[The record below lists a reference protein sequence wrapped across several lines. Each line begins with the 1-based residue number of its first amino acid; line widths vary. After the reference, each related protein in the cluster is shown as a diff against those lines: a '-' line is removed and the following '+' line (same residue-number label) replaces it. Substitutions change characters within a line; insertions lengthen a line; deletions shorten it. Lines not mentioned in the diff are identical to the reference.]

1 MSIGSINRF
10 DEIVKAT
17 AGTRGLRWTWAGQV
31 TFTELAVMEI
41 QSQSEG
47 APGVSLESVADATLV
62 VQLSGAWRLEM
73 NHASASTVE
82 AALDSS
88 HIRRVRF
95 DAKALSSWDSSI
107 LIFLT
112 KVTELC
118 RQQNI
123 VTEREGLPNGIRR
136 LLELAEMVPEKEGAR
151 QALDQPSFLAWFG
164 TATTGSY
171 VSLSE
176 MLRFLGEVTLAFVKL
191 VKMRARYRTGDLFLI
206 IQECGPQALPIVTL
220 ISFLVGAILAFVGAV
235 QLQQFGAQ
243 IYVADLVGIAVVRD
257 MGAMMTGIIMAGRT
271 GAAFAAKLGTMK
283 VTQEIDALITLGFS
297 PLEFLVLPRV
307 IALCL
312 MMPLLCLYSD
322 LMGIL
327 GGAAVGL
334 WMLDLS
340 WTIYYHQTV
349 NTITLTALFGGVLK
363 SVTYGVL
370 IALSGCLRGI
380 QCGGSA
386 AAVGEAATSAVVTSI
401 VFIVAACGALSVVFH
416 IIGI

>member
-1 MSIGSINRF
+1 
-10 DEIVKAT
+10 
-17 AGTRGLRWTWAGQV
+17 
-31 TFTELAVMEI
+31 MEV
-41 QSQSEG
+41 QTHGDDTSK
-47 APGVSLESVADATLV
+47 VSLETEGDATLV
-62 VQLSGAWRLEM
+62 VQLSGAWRLQKSA
-73 NHASASTVE
+73 ASASPVQK
-82 AALDSS
+82 ALETFP
-88 HIRRVRF
+88 IRRVRF
-95 DAKALSSWDSSI
+95 DTKALSSWDSSI
-107 LIFLT
+107 LMFLM

-118 RQQNI
+118 RQQDI
-123 VTEREGLPNGIRR
+123 VTDREGLPDGIRR
-136 LLELAEMVPEKEGAR
+136 LLELAEIVPEQEAAKPTADVSPVLAR
-151 QALDQPSFLAWFG
+151 VG
-164 TATTGSY
+164 TASTDAY
-171 VSLSE
+171 ISLLE
-176 MLRFLGEVTLAFVKL
+176 MLHFLGEVTLTFVKL
-191 VKMRARYRTGDLFLI
+191 VKMRARYRTADLFLI

-340 WTIYYHQTV
+340 WTTYYHQTV
-349 NTITLTALFGGVLK
+349 NAITLTALFGGVFK

-416 IIGI
+416 IIGV

>member
-1 MSIGSINRF
+1 MK
-10 DEIVKAT
+10 DVQT
-17 AGTRGLRWTWAGQV
+17 
-31 TFTELAVMEI
+31 
-41 QSQSEG
+41 QSDG
-47 APGVSLESVADATLV
+47 APEVSLETVGDATLV
-62 VQLSGAWRLEM
+62 IQLSGAWRLQK
-73 NHASASTVE
+73 NGASARPVQKAIET
-82 AALDSS
+82 S
-88 HIRRVRF
+88 HIRCVRF

-118 RQQNI
+118 RQQDI
-123 VTEREGLPNGIRR
+123 VTDREGLPKGIRR
-136 LLELAEMVPEKEGAR
+136 LLELAEIVPEQEGAK
-151 QALDQPSFLAWFG
+151 QATDRPSFLARVG
-164 TATTGSY
+164 TTTTGSY
-171 VSLSE
+171 ISLSE
-176 MLRFLGEVTLAFVKL
+176 MLRFLGEVTLTFAQL
-191 VKMRARYRTGDLFLI
+191 VKMRARYRTADLFLI

-220 ISFLVGAILAFVGAV
+220 ISFLVGVIMAFVGAI

-297 PLEFLVLPRV
+297 PLEFLVLPRM

-322 LMGIL
+322 LMGVL

-340 WTIYYHQTV
+340 WTTYYHQTV
-349 NTITLTALFGGVLK
+349 NAITLTALFGGVFK

-370 IALSGCLRGI
+370 IALSGCLRGM

-386 AAVGEAATSAVVTSI
+386 SAVGEAATSAVVTSI
-401 VFIVAACGALSVVFH
+401 VFIVTACGALSVVFH
-416 IIGI
+416 IIGV

>member
-1 MSIGSINRF
+1 
-10 DEIVKAT
+10 
-17 AGTRGLRWTWAGQV
+17 
-31 TFTELAVMEI
+31 MEV
-41 QSQSEG
+41 QTHSDD
-47 APGVSLESVADATLV
+47 AAGVSLATLGDATLV
-62 VQLSGAWRLEM
+62 VQLSGAWRLQK
-73 NHASASTVE
+73 SA
-82 AALDSS
+82 AAVTPVLRALERSQV
-88 HIRRVRF
+88 RTVRF
-95 DAKALSSWDSSI
+95 DAKALSSWDSSV
-107 LIFLT
+107 LMFLT

-118 RQQNI
+118 RQQDI
-123 VTEREGLPNGIRR
+123 VTEREGLPDGIRR
-136 LLELAEMVPEKEGAR
+136 LLELAEIVPEHEGAKPATDR
-151 QALDQPSFLAWFG
+151 QSFLAQVG
-164 TATTGSY
+164 TTSTGFY
-171 VSLSE
+171 ISLSE
-176 MLRFLGEVTLAFVKL
+176 MVHFLGEVTLAFVKL
-191 VKMRARYRTGDLFLI
+191 VRMRARYRTADLFLI

-220 ISFLVGAILAFVGAV
+220 ISFLVGVIMAFVGAV
-235 QLQQFGAQ
+235 QLRQFGAQ
-243 IYVADLVGIAVVRD
+243 LYVADLVGIAVVRD

-297 PLEFLVLPRV
+297 PLEFLVLPRM

-340 WTIYYHQTV
+340 WTTYYHQTV
-349 NTITLTALFGGVLK
+349 NAISLTAMFGGVFK

-401 VFIVAACGALSVVFH
+401 VFIVAACGALSVIFY
-416 IIGI
+416 IIGV